1 MISIITPAFNTEM
14 YIGETIRSIQAQTF
28 KDWEL
33 IIVDDCS
40 TDNTIDVVSSFAE
53 FDDRIRLIKAISNG
67 GVAKARNLGLEN
79 AKGEYIAFLDSDDL
93 WKPTKLEKQ
102 LVFMQKNNYIL
113 TYTDFQQFHSVDGA
127 LGKVIYCPDKMT
139 ANDILKNT
147 TIGCLTVMVD
157 KKQAGEF
164 RMPNLKHTEDNCTWY
179 HILEKGYTA
188 YRYPEVLSLYRVGNL
203 SLTRNKSKSAKQQWE
218 TYRDYFQFNV
228 IKSVYY
234 YLWYATN
241 AILRYFK

>member
-79 AKGEYIAFLDSDDL
+79 AKGEYIAFL
-93 WKPTKLEKQ
+93 W
-102 LVFMQKNNYIL
+102 
-113 TYTDFQQFHSVDGA
+113 
-127 LGKVIYCPDKMT
+127 C
-139 ANDILKNT
+139 
-147 TIGCLTVMVD
+147 
-157 KKQAGEF
+157 
-164 RMPNLKHTEDNCTWY
+164 
-179 HILEKGYTA
+179 
-188 YRYPEVLSLYRVGNL
+188 
-203 SLTRNKSKSAKQQWE
+203 
-218 TYRDYFQFNV
+218 
-228 IKSVYY
+228 
-234 YLWYATN
+234 
-241 AILRYFK
+241 

>member
-1 MISIITPAFNTEM
+1 
-14 YIGETIRSIQAQTF
+14 
-28 KDWEL
+28 
-33 IIVDDCS
+33 
-40 TDNTIDVVSSFAE
+40 
-53 FDDRIRLIKAISNG
+53 
-67 GVAKARNLGLEN
+67 
-79 AKGEYIAFLDSDDL
+79 
-93 WKPTKLEKQ
+93 
-102 LVFMQKNNYIL
+102 MQKNNYIL

-234 YLWYATN
+234 YIWYATN